1 MRVRPTAGAP
11 KALRRRE
18 RLKVAYGRDASRPE
32 RFAG

>member
-11 KALRRRE
+11 EATGWRE
-18 RLKVAYGRDASRPE
+18 RLKVAGGQDTSRPE